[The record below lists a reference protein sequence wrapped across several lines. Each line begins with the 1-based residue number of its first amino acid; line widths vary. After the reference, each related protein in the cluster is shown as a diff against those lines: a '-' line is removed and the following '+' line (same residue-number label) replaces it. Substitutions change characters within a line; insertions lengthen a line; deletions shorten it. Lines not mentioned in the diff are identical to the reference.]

1 MPRGSTPANL
11 LSRVPVVF
19 EPNQG
24 QFDPEVR
31 FASRTAGY
39 NLFITGQET
48 VFVLRSGRAASHSR
62 SSHEEGRE
70 QERASTIEVVRM
82 SLKGA
87 REPREVQGVEP
98 TGGVSNYYLG
108 GDPDRWRK
116 GVPHFRRVEVQD
128 VYPGID
134 LTYRGTGGRLEFDF
148 LVAPGADAEPI
159 RLAFEGASSIEQ
171 VAQGELIIETGE
183 GALRLRR
190 PGVFQ
195 TIGGEQVEVEAQ
207 FHLEDDST
215 VSFSLGAYR
224 EDYPLL
230 IDPVVEY
237 ATFLGGLADDIV
249 GGVAVDAE
257 GNAYVATTTDSFD
270 FPARNGFDLQYDLFT
285 DVNVTKLTADGT
297 DIFYSTFLGGDD
309 IEAAHHIDVDAQ
321 GNAYVVGEHEKL
333 GAPLEF
339 PITDGAFDA
348 TFNGGVDGFI
358 TKIDGTGGALVYS
371 TFLGSPAA
379 ESVKVVRVD
388 DEGSVYVVGES
399 DGSFPTTVGAYD
411 HVFNGGGADGFLAK
425 LNPAGSELLY
435 ATYFGGSGRE
445 RVRSMVLDDTGC
457 AYIAGITESQDLPT
471 SPGAFQPE
479 RAGGSDVFVIKL
491 DASGDPPVYTTYL
504 GGNQDEDDANIAID
518 SGGNAYVT
526 GSTRGFG
533 FPTTRGALSTVVAGA
548 RDAFVAKFSA
558 AGQTL
563 LYSTFLGGSNDD
575 VGAAIAVDREGSIY
589 VIGSTRSADFPVTAD
604 ADDPT
609 YAGAFDI
616 FVSKLSSSGDRL
628 LYSSYFGGGDS
639 LRIASNGLVLTSEE
653 KAVVAGVFEF
663 LGRNDFPV
671 TPGAFRRFR
680 PRGPFDVFAAK
691 FDLTEFGGVPQIA
704 AGGILGAG
712 LSVPPVSSISPNG
725 IITIYG
731 NAFAEEGFF
740 VQVGPADLVD
750 GRVPTRLG
758 GVCVEIDG
766 ERSRMFTV
774 TRRQLNVQA
783 PTRARFGEV
792 EVQAL
797 LHCDTAMEERSNVA
811 FVELAPAAPEFFYFD
826 LRADGVNPVAAINV
840 ATGEFIGPDGLFEK
854 GLAVVAAGAGD
865 TVAIFGTGF
874 GLTAPLFEAG
884 ELPDGPAGVTLPTRV
899 TVGGVEVTPARLLY
913 VGVSGGNAGL
923 YQVNLTIS
931 DLMPEGDQP
940 VRLHIGD
947 SVSPAGGFLRIEH

>member
-1 MPRGSTPANL
+1 MVFHPSHRPLEIATRFPQFHSPDDDDISPTNKKHKGTLLSSYRGGHFYWALTRCVRMHSAFRYPVGTLPRLSTSRARKDPTVKLELSTILLFFGSVGLLAGAETKTSTENRGPETVLRSTRGGDLPAPRGSTPANL
-11 LSRVPVVF
+11 LSRAPVVF

-48 VFVLRSGRAASHSR
+48 VFVLRAGRAPSHSR

-87 REPREVQGVEP
+87 REPSEVQGVEP

-116 GVPHFRRVEVQD
+116 GVPHFRRVDVQD

-171 VAQGELIIETGE
+171 VAQGELIIESGE

-230 IDPVVEY
+230 IDPVVEF

-297 DIFYSTFLGGDD
+297 DIFYSTFLGGAD
-309 IEAAHHIDVDAQ
+309 IEAAHHIDVDAE

-333 GAPLEF
+333 GAPLKF
-339 PITDGAFDA
+339 PITDGAFDT
-348 TFNGGVDGFI
+348 TFNGAVDGFI

-371 TFLGSPAA
+371 TFLGGPAA
-379 ESVKVVRVD
+379 ESVTVVRVD

-399 DGSFPTTVGAYD
+399 DGSLPTTVGAYD

-471 SPGAFQPE
+471 SPGAFQPA

-558 AGQTL
+558 ARQTL
-563 LYSTFLGGSNDD
+563 LYSTFLGGSDDD

-639 LRIASNGLVLTSEE
+639 LRIASNGLVLTPEE

-680 PRGPFDVFAAK
+680 PRGPTDVFAAK

-731 NAFAEEGFF
+731 NAFAEEGF
-740 VQVGPADLVD
+740 L
-750 GRVPTRLG
+750 
-758 GVCVEIDG
+758 C
-766 ERSRMFTV
+766 RS
-774 TRRQLNVQA
+774 
-783 PTRARFGEV
+783 
-792 EVQAL
+792 
-797 LHCDTAMEERSNVA
+797 
-811 FVELAPAAPEFFYFD
+811 
-826 LRADGVNPVAAINV
+826 
-840 ATGEFIGPDGLFEK
+840 
-854 GLAVVAAGAGD
+854 
-865 TVAIFGTGF
+865 
-874 GLTAPLFEAG
+874 
-884 ELPDGPAGVTLPTRV
+884 
-899 TVGGVEVTPARLLY
+899 ARLISSMGAY
-913 VGVSGGNAGL
+913 RPGWAGSASRSTASGHAC
-923 YQVNLTIS
+923 S
-931 DLMPEGDQP
+931 
-940 VRLHIGD
+940 R
-947 SVSPAGGFLRIEH
+947 